1 MPRYADDSRDKVRE
15 AADIADLIGSRVE
28 LRRAGPGRMKGLCPF
43 HDERTPSFS
52 VNTAEG
58 FYHCFGC
65 GKSGDVFTWVQDIEG
80 LDFVGALEAL
90 AQRYGV
96 QLEVAD
102 EDPQAAE
109 KREKRERLMA
119 LMERATAF
127 YERCLWETD
136 EAKTARAYLAERG
149 LSEEVLRKFRVGYAP
164 SAWDTLMN
172 AARREKF
179 SNQEIYEA
187 GLVIRSQSNGR
198 LYDFFRRRIMF
209 PLADRRGR
217 VIGFGARKMDGDNDP
232 RKYVN
237 TSDSELFH
245 KSDVVY
251 GLHIARQSAA
261 KAGETIVVEGYT
273 DVLMLNQAGIEN
285 VVCSMGTALTERQL
299 GELAKLGD
307 RVLLAMDSDSA
318 GQKAML
324 RAEEVARGKNISLR
338 VVQMPDGLDPADLAQ
353 QRGPDAVREAVADSV
368 PFVRFRVEA
377 ELEAGDTSTAEGK
390 DAVIA
395 ALRPVFAAVPPS
407 ALREELIELVA
418 ERLDLQPAMVS
429 SWVTTSGAAGN
440 GAPPPNRQ
448 RPAADDAVA
457 APQRPA
463 AMSPQVTAER
473 DLLVALV
480 AAPAPGAKLA
490 ANLTRERFSSDGMWR
505 LFEYVRDHIE
515 DPLAS
520 LPMDDSRLAQAVTGI
535 VADAA
540 EMSVPPT
547 DVVLAAQL
555 ATVDI
560 TAIDRQMERA
570 RQEGTGGIATLRK
583 RRDELVAQRDELIA
597 TALERR

>member
-136 EAKTARAYLAERG
+136 EAKTARAYIAERG

-285 VVCSMGTALTERQL
+285 VVCSMGTALTEKQL
-299 GELAKLGD
+299 SELSKLGD

-418 ERLDLQPAMVS
+418 GRLDLQPAMVS
-429 SWVTTSGAAGN
+429 SWLTTPGAAPSN
-440 GAPPPNRQ
+440 GARLA
-448 RPAADDAVA
+448 REPAAHA
-457 APQRPA
+457 APAPSQRPA
-463 AMSPQVTAER
+463 AMSPQVIAER

-480 AAPAPGAKLA
+480 ASPNRGVPLLA
-490 ANLTRERFSSDGMWR
+490 ELGRDRFSSDGVWR
-505 LFEYVRDHIE
+505 VVEYLRSHLT

-520 LPMDDSRLAQAVTGI
+520 LPIDDDRLAKAVTGI

-540 EMSVPPT
+540 AMPRKPSVAA
-547 DVVLAAQL
+547 LQAQL

-560 TAIDRQMERA
+560 TAIDRQIEKA
-570 RQEGTGGIATLRK
+570 RQDGTGGIAELRK
-583 RRDELVAQRDELIA
+583 RRDGLVEQRNKLIGQD
-597 TALERR
+597 LEAS

>member
-418 ERLDLQPAMVS
+418 GRLDLQPAMVS
-429 SWVTTSGAAGN
+429 SWLTTPGAAPSN
-440 GAPPPNRQ
+440 GARLA
-448 RPAADDAVA
+448 REPAAHA
-457 APQRPA
+457 APAPSQRPA
-463 AMSPQVTAER
+463 AMSPQVIAER

-480 AAPAPGAKLA
+480 ASPNRGVPLLA
-490 ANLTRERFSSDGMWR
+490 ELGRDRFSSDGVWR
-505 LFEYVRDHIE
+505 VVEYLRSHLT

-520 LPMDDSRLAQAVTGI
+520 LPIDDDRLAKAVTGI

-540 EMSVPPT
+540 AMPRKPSVAA
-547 DVVLAAQL
+547 LQAQL

-560 TAIDRQMERA
+560 TAIDRQIEKA
-570 RQEGTGGIATLRK
+570 RQDGTGGIAELRK
-583 RRDELVAQRDELIA
+583 RRDGLVEQRNKLIGQD
-597 TALERR
+597 LEAS